1 MEKIEKVSLDIP
13 REEELSEIVRSLS
26 VLYKSHK
33 GFKEKDAMKN
43 AWDGVATALEFILKL
58 FHSFSLTH

>member
-1 MEKIEKVSLDIP
+1 MEKISLDIS
-13 REEELSEIVRSLS
+13 REEELSETVRSLS
-26 VLYKSHK
+26 GLYKSHE

-58 FHSFSLTH
+58 FHFFSLTH

>member
-1 MEKIEKVSLDIP
+1 MEKVFLDIS
-13 REEELSEIVRSLS
+13 RKEELSETVRRFS
-26 VLYKSHK
+26 VLYESHK

-58 FHSFSLTH
+58 SHSFGLIH